1 MLPLT
6 SRLNSLLSFP
16 TFHESKDGSSFRLVM
31 NVGQRKISESP
42 LRKDLDEEEARCVT
56 SQRKA
61 AKETILLET
70 RLLSILAKYYAL
82 INFSGLVPITT
93 LLKLLIKLKPK
104 SIQNEANVEG
114 KNPDDKLSNL
124 FEDYLNM
131 DKRVIVCQYQP
142 RIIPSSPQPCS
153 FQVNMERNY
162 EHFTY
167 TGLAFL
173 SLMSSCH
180 EPVTKGPCKMGV
192 THRKIRNIGARK
204 LTWRRTLR
212 KIQLKKIRRC

>member
-70 RLLSILAKYYAL
+70 RLLSILAKY
-82 INFSGLVPITT
+82 
-93 LLKLLIKLKPK
+93 
-104 SIQNEANVEG
+104 
-114 KNPDDKLSNL
+114 
-124 FEDYLNM
+124 
-131 DKRVIVCQYQP
+131 
-142 RIIPSSPQPCS
+142 
-153 FQVNMERNY
+153 
-162 EHFTY
+162 
-167 TGLAFL
+167 
-173 SLMSSCH
+173 
-180 EPVTKGPCKMGV
+180 
-192 THRKIRNIGARK
+192 
-204 LTWRRTLR
+204 
-212 KIQLKKIRRC
+212 

>member
-212 KIQLKKIRRC
+212 KIQFKKIRRC

>member
-104 SIQNEANVEG
+104 RIQNEANVEG
-114 KNPDDKLSNL
+114 KNPGDKLSNL

-131 DKRVIVCQYQP
+131 DKRVIVYQYQP

-162 EHFTY
+162 
-167 TGLAFL
+167 
-173 SLMSSCH
+173 
-180 EPVTKGPCKMGV
+180 
-192 THRKIRNIGARK
+192 
-204 LTWRRTLR
+204 
-212 KIQLKKIRRC
+212 

>member
-1 MLPLT
+1 MSLK

-31 NVGQRKISESP
+31 SVGQRKISESP

-61 AKETILLET
+61 AKEIILLET
-70 RLLSILAKYYAL
+70 RSILAKYYAL

-93 LLKLLIKLKPK
+93 VLKLLIKLKPK

-131 DKRVIVCQYQP
+131 DKRVIVYQYQP
-142 RIIPSSPQPCS
+142 RIIPLSPQPCS

-162 EHFTY
+162 
-167 TGLAFL
+167 
-173 SLMSSCH
+173 
-180 EPVTKGPCKMGV
+180 
-192 THRKIRNIGARK
+192 
-204 LTWRRTLR
+204 
-212 KIQLKKIRRC
+212 

>member
-1 MLPLT
+1 MSLK

-16 TFHESKDGSSFRLVM
+16 TFHESKDGSPFRLVTS
-31 NVGQRKISESP
+31 VGQRKISESP
-42 LRKDLDEEEARCVT
+42 LRKDLDKEEARCVT

-61 AKETILLET
+61 AKEIILLET
-70 RLLSILAKYYAL
+70 RSILAKYYAL

-93 LLKLLIKLKPK
+93 VLKLLINLKPK

-114 KNPDDKLSNL
+114 KNPDNKLSNL

-131 DKRVIVCQYQP
+131 DKRVIVYQYQP
-142 RIIPSSPQPCS
+142 RIIPLSPQPCS

-162 EHFTY
+162 KHFTY

-173 SLMSSCH
+173 SSMSSCH

-212 KIQLKKIRRC
+212 KIQLKKIRQC

>member
-16 TFHESKDGSSFRLVM
+16 TFHESKDESSFRLVM

-162 EHFTY
+162 
-167 TGLAFL
+167 
-173 SLMSSCH
+173 
-180 EPVTKGPCKMGV
+180 
-192 THRKIRNIGARK
+192 
-204 LTWRRTLR
+204 
-212 KIQLKKIRRC
+212 

>member
-1 MLPLT
+1 MSLK

-16 TFHESKDGSSFRLVM
+16 TFHESKDGSPFRLVTS
-31 NVGQRKISESP
+31 VGQRKISESP
-42 LRKDLDEEEARCVT
+42 LRKDLDKEEARCVT

-61 AKETILLET
+61 AKEIILLET
-70 RLLSILAKYYAL
+70 RSILAKYYAL

-93 LLKLLIKLKPK
+93 VLKLLIKLKPK

-131 DKRVIVCQYQP
+131 DKRVIVYQYQP
-142 RIIPSSPQPCS
+142 RIIPLSPQPCS

-162 EHFTY
+162 KHFTY

-173 SLMSSCH
+173 SSMSSCH

-212 KIQLKKIRRC
+212 KIQFKKIRRC